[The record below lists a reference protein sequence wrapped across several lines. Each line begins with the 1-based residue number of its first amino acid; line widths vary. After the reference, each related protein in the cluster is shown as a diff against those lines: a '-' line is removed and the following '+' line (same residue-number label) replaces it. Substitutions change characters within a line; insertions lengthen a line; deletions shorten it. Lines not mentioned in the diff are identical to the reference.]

1 LVVPFIWE
9 VAMAVLTPEEA
20 EAYRRS
26 VLEALG
32 EDDPGSVQEVE
43 PEHWRRFIDQAGA
56 HLRTVP
62 AEGEWS
68 GIECL
73 GHLVDSELVTSARY
87 RWILAE
93 NEPPL
98 VGFEQT
104 LWVKTFDHQHGDPVA
119 LLELFSALRRAN
131 VALWRRTSPAARS
144 RIGIHAERGPES
156 NELLFRMQ
164 AGHGRIHRAQAERA
178 LAIARR
184 PRPVG

>member
-1 LVVPFIWE
+1 
-9 VAMAVLTPEEA
+9 MTVLTPEEV
-20 EAYRRS
+20 EAYHRS
-26 VLEALG
+26 TLEALG
-32 EDDPGSVQEVE
+32 EDDPASVQEVE
-43 PEHWRRFIDQAGA
+43 PEHWRRLIDQAGA
-56 HLRTVP
+56 HFRTVP

-68 GIECL
+68 VLECL

-98 VGFEQT
+98 VGFDQN
-104 LWVKTFDHQHGDPVA
+104 LWVRAFDHQHSDPVA
-119 LLELFSALRRAN
+119 LLALFSELRRAN
-131 VALWRRTSPAARS
+131 VALWRRTPPANRARV
-144 RIGIHAERGPES
+144 GIHAERGPES
-156 NELLFRMQ
+156 YELLFRMQ